1 MIEVKSLSKHF
12 NAAGGDP
19 TSALMNV
26 SLAVAKGGWLN
37 IVGPNGSGKSTL
49 LRLIAGELAPD
60 SGGIY
65 YNGTDI
71 GNMPQDKRA
80 DFIQYVEADTKTNLV
95 PSMTI
100 EQNLFLVQKGSRVA
114 MLPLSEHSSARK
126 QIRTSLADLALGLEN
141 RLQTQVRFLSS
152 GERQAVVVAK
162 TTLRQTR
169 ILLLDEFTGALDPTM
184 APKLLDTVKQ
194 MSTTRQLSV
203 LMVTHDLDLV
213 ERTSAHTIFLKK
225 GEIYARLEPGKY
237 SRKEL
242 IELYQVAL
250 NQPGTAFS
258 NNALN

>member
-1 MIEVKSLSKHF
+1 MIEVKSLSKNF

-19 TSALMNV
+19 ASALMNV
-26 SLAVAKGGWLN
+26 SLAVEKGRWLN
-37 IVGPNGSGKSTL
+37 VVGPNGSGKSTL
-49 LRLIAGELAPD
+49 LRLIAGELTPD
-60 SGGIY
+60 SGGIF

-71 GNMPQDKRA
+71 GSMPQDKRA
-80 DFIQYVEADTKTNLV
+80 DFIQYVEADTKANLV

-100 EQNLFLVQKGSRVA
+100 EQNLFLAQKGNRCA
-114 MLPLSEHSSARK
+114 MLPFSVHSPARE
-126 QIRTSLADLALGLEN
+126 QIRASLADLALGLEN

-162 TTLRQTR
+162 TILRQAR

-194 MSTTRQLSV
+194 MATARQLSV
-203 LMVTHDLDLV
+203 LMVTHDLDLI
-213 ERTSAHTIFLKK
+213 ERTAEHTIFLKK
-225 GEIYARLEPGKY
+225 GEIYARLEPGKH

-250 NQPGTAFS
+250 NQPGPTYS
-258 NNALN
+258 NNARN